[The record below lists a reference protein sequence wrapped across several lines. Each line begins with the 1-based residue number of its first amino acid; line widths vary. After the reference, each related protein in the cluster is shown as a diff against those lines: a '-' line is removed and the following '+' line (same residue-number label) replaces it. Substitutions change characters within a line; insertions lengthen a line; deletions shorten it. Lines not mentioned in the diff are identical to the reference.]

1 MKKRYKILVKS
12 KIYMKYI
19 LIAFGFFGILI
30 FVLYF
35 FYSTNHDNLV
45 FLGESESWSVTYK
58 LDIYSTYKK
67 IDKKAN
73 TTICS
78 NLRLNWKNH
87 RKIRNNTIIKY
98 TLLSSSRTLI
108 GETNFSKNR
117 AGLIEIKNTNE
128 NIAYENLNELIKLT
142 LEWEGIK
149 EELQL
154 KH

>member
-1 MKKRYKILVKS
+1 MVKS

>member
-1 MKKRYKILVKS
+1 MKRYKILVKS
-12 KIYMKYI
+12 KIYMKYTFI
-19 LIAFGFFGILI
+19 VFGFLGILI

-35 FYSTNHDNLV
+35 FYSTSHDNFV

-58 LDIYSTYKK
+58 LDIYSTHKK

-73 TTICS
+73 KTIYS
-78 NLRLNWKNH
+78 NLQLNWKNH
-87 RKIRNNTIIKY
+87 GKIQDNAIIKY

-108 GETNFSKNR
+108 GETNFSKSR

-128 NIAYENLNELIKLT
+128 NIAYENSNELIKLT
-142 LEWEGIK
+142 LEWEEIK